1 MINNDDTD
9 NINQVKK
16 DNIENTDK
24 NTDKNNEDKK
34 IFDINNLKNID
45 KKYLWIGC
53 GVLLFIIILI
63 SFIPK
68 NKDKNCD
75 RFLTGRSKNT
85 AHLYE
90 YIIPNIWVL

>member
-68 NKDKNCD
+68 NKDK
-75 RFLTGRSKNT
+75 KNNNNKKNNKKIDKKKVINT
-85 AHLYE
+85 Y
-90 YIIPNIWVL
+90 